1 MIKLLPAYIT
11 IIVVMFVLDLVWLSM
26 LAEPLYQAGIGHLM
40 AAKPNLMFASLF
52 YLVYALGLM
61 RFAVIPS
68 IAARGIK
75 NTFVAAAVFGFF
87 IYASYDLTNLALLK
101 DWPLRLSVIDIAW
114 GTLLSGVSASVGK
127 LVLNKLGKSK

>member
-1 MIKLLPAYIT
+1 
-11 IIVVMFVLDLVWLSM
+11 MFVFDLVWLSM

-61 RFAVIPS
+61 RFAVIPNV
-68 IAARGIK
+68 AGRGIK

-127 LVLNKLGKSK
+127 LVLNKLSKSK